1 MGHPKKDYIRLY
13 CCSKIMPQGGTMHKI
28 KMTAIFLLAM
38 TIVAG
43 CSGNADLLREK
54 DRQITTLN
62 EKIRTL
68 KAELAATKAG
78 YEQLQ
83 QEDSRHAPELAK
95 AKKLIH
101 ELEKKLDRLTSR
113 YTDEK
118 TRADQLHEKLEKA
131 LAAFKEKEAIQ
142 LARTE
147 DATVVTAAN
156 SVMFSS
162 GSAALTKEAQ
172 GILDSIMAVVRE
184 DPTRE
189 IKIEGHTDNTP
200 IAAGFRYRYRS
211 NWELSLSR
219 ALSVLHYLRKTHQV
233 KPSRLAAIGYGEFRP
248 VAENT
253 TQKGRAANRRVVI
266 SIGRKLSP
274 M

>member
-1 MGHPKKDYIRLY
+1 MR
-13 CCSKIMPQGGTMHKI
+13 KI
-28 KMTAIFLLAM
+28 KMIAILLLSFA
-38 TIVAG
+38 IVAG

-62 EKIRTL
+62 KKIGTL
-68 KAELAATKAG
+68 EAELAAMKAE
-78 YEQLQ
+78 YEQQ
-83 QEDSRHAPELAK
+83 QQADNQRAPELAK
-95 AKKLIH
+95 AKEQID
-101 ELEKKLDRLTSR
+101 ELEKKLERLTGR

-118 TRADQLHEKLEKA
+118 KRADQLHEKLEKA
-131 LAAFKEKEAIQ
+131 LAAFKEKEEIL
-142 LARTE
+142 LARIE
-147 DATVVTAAN
+147 DTTVVTAAN

-162 GSAALTKEAQ
+162 GSAVLTKQAKT
-172 GILDSIMAVVRE
+172 ILDTIMAVVRE

-200 IAAGFRYRYRS
+200 IAAGFRHRYLS

-219 ALSVLHYLRKTHQV
+219 ALSVLHFLRKSYQV

-253 TQKGRAANRRVVI
+253 TQEGRAANRRVVI